1 MNADSFL
8 DCLKNPSR
16 VYQINY
22 HELKSLV
29 LQYPYC
35 HNLRY
40 LLVLKSYLD
49 KHKDYEKNLPLAATY
64 SLDRSFLY
72 KILNDQPEQS
82 GEALPELQIGED
94 YIELPAL
101 GGEES
106 GPASDENGPVELPI
120 SNGELAFEL
129 GDAASREEEIK
140 EIPAFEPEPEE
151 SGLEDLILEE
161 EKELV
166 EGSSEPLSDQPVD
179 HEIDESIEALFDE
192 LEDEEPE
199 AEPQTTTAG
208 EALSEENP
216 EDGDTLWDAL
226 TNYFPEGNILVQEE
240 FEKAGALAA
249 AAVEAGK
256 AAFGQLEKDRA
267 SQKKEKMKEEKK
279 ENFSEPGK
287 KPPAPSPKHTF
298 SSWLRQFEPPRVVVS
313 WEAKE
318 NEETRSKARE
328 ETEEVETHKTSA
340 VRAIARQSVSER
352 EDIATET
359 LAEILVK
366 QGSIKKAITMYKRL
380 CLLIPDKSSFFAERI
395 EELKKQL

>member
-1 MNADSFL
+1 
-8 DCLKNPSR
+8 
-16 VYQINY
+16 
-22 HELKSLV
+22 
-29 LQYPYC
+29 
-35 HNLRY
+35 
-40 LLVLKSYLD
+40 
-49 KHKDYEKNLPLAATY
+49 
-64 SLDRSFLY
+64 
-72 KILNDQPEQS
+72 
-82 GEALPELQIGED
+82 LPELQIGED

-106 GPASDENGPVELPI
+106 GPASDENGSVELPI

-140 EIPAFEPEPEE
+140 EIPASEPEPEE

-166 EGSSEPLSDQPVD
+166 EEPSEPVSDQPAD

-192 LEDEEPE
+192 LEDEEGGE
-199 AEPQTTTAG
+199 AEPQTTTTG
-208 EALSEENP
+208 EALSEENR

-267 SQKKEKMKEEKK
+267 NQKKEKMKEERK
-279 ENFSEPGK
+279 ESFSEPGK

-298 SSWLRQFEPPRVVVS
+298 SSWLRQFEPPKVVVS
-313 WEAKE
+313 WKAEE
-318 NEETRSKARE
+318 NEESGSKARE
-328 ETEEVETHKTSA
+328 ETEEEGKHKTSA